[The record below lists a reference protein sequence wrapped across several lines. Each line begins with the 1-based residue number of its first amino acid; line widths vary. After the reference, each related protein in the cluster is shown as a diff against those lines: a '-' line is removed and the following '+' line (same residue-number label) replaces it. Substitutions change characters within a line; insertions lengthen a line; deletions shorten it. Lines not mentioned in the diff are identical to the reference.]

1 MTVWKRRR
9 SRSMAS
15 TLSIRVLPLQV
26 KKASEFIMADDNNKH
41 SEQRTTW
48 MRANEKALPKNF

>member
-1 MTVWKRRR
+1 
-9 SRSMAS
+9 MAS